1 MDNFVPGFKEN
12 ILALTGD
19 LRVVVFF
26 ICVAGLMM
34 QVNKARQEGESLMEP
49 VVRAIVVVALVATL
63 PYWFELTER
72 VFLAVADT
80 VNRGY
85 ADHPMQAASLVR
97 DTVKDSDSAFSLT
110 RIHESFYKAFLWA
123 AAKLIVLVGSV
134 LQLPFLLLQHILKL
148 LCYLFLPV
156 ALALFMVP
164 SLASLAVRYV
174 QQTLAVLA
182 WPIGFAVTE
191 LVTFN
196 LVTAYQTNLA
206 IAGGLTPGQIDA
218 SSLASV
224 LGGILGVLWLVIGTL
239 GTPVLMQMLFCSGA
253 PVSGGGQSALQQL
266 YTMQQVAW
274 MVKSVKT
281 GGAAAAAMVAQ
292 KGASAAGGSSGGGSG
307 GTGGPAK
314 PPASPAPGAP
324 TQPPTAPIAT
334 DPGGDRQAAAVRS
347 RAQLPTPQTT
357 I

>member
-1 MDNFVPGFKEN
+1 MDNFVPGFREN
-12 ILALTGD
+12 ILALTGE

-26 ICVAGLMM
+26 ICVTGLML
-34 QVNKARQEGESLMEP
+34 QVNKARLDGEGLVEP
-49 VVRAIVVVALVATL
+49 VVRAIVIVALVATL
-63 PYWFELTER
+63 PWWFEAVER
-72 VFLAVADT
+72 MFLAVADT

-85 ADHPMQAASLVR
+85 AEHPMQAASLVR
-97 DTVKDSDSAFSLT
+97 DTVKDSDSSFSLM

-156 ALALFMVP
+156 ALACFMVP
-164 SLASLAVRYV
+164 SLASLAVRYL

-206 IAGGLTPGQIDA
+206 IADGITPGQIDA
-218 SSLASV
+218 SSLASI
-224 LGGILGVLWLVIGTL
+224 LGGLLGVLWLVIGTL

-253 PVSGGGQSALQQL
+253 PVAGGGQSALQQL
-266 YTMQQVAW
+266 YTMQQIAW

-281 GGAAAAAMVAQ
+281 GGAAAAVMAVQ
-292 KGASAAGGSSGGGSG
+292 KGAGAAGGSSGGGSG
-307 GTGGPAK
+307 GAGGMAKLPA
-314 PPASPAPGAP
+314 PPSPGAP
-324 TQPPTAPIAT
+324 AQPAAAPAAS

-347 RAQLPTPQTT
+347 RAQLPAPKTT

>member
-1 MDNFVPGFKEN
+1 MDNFMPGFREN
-12 ILALTGD
+12 IIAITGE

-26 ICVAGLMM
+26 VCVAGLMV
-34 QVNKARQEGESLMEP
+34 QVSKARQEAESLVEP

-72 VFLAVADT
+72 LFLGIADT

-85 ADHPMQAASLVR
+85 AEHPMQAASLVR

-123 AAKLIVLVGSV
+123 SAKLIVLVGSV
-134 LQLPFLLLQHILKL
+134 LQLPFLLMQHILKL
-148 LCYLFLPV
+148 LCYLFLPL
-156 ALALFMVP
+156 ALSLFMVP
-164 SLASLAVRYV
+164 SLSSLAVRYV

-196 LVTAYQTNLA
+196 LVVGYQTNLA
-206 IAGGLTPGQIDA
+206 IADGLTPGQIDA
-218 SSLASV
+218 SSLASI

-281 GGAAAAAMVAQ
+281 GGAAAAVMVAQ
-292 KGASAAGGSSGGGSG
+292 KGASAAGGSSGGSG
-307 GTGGPAK
+307 GTSGTAK
-314 PPASPAPGAP
+314 FPPPPAAPAQPVAAP
-324 TQPPTAPIAT
+324 AAA
-334 DPGGDRQAAAVRS
+334 DPGGDRQAMAVRS
-347 RAQLPTPQTT
+347 QAQLPTPRTT

>member
-1 MDNFVPGFKEN
+1 
-12 ILALTGD
+12 
-19 LRVVVFF
+19 
-26 ICVAGLMM
+26 
-34 QVNKARQEGESLMEP
+34 
-49 VVRAIVVVALVATL
+49 
-63 PYWFELTER
+63 
-72 VFLAVADT
+72 
-80 VNRGY
+80 
-85 ADHPMQAASLVR
+85 MQAASLVR
-97 DTVKDSDSAFSLT
+97 DTVKDSDSAFSLM

-134 LQLPFLLLQHILKL
+134 LQLPFLLLQHILKF

-156 ALALFMVP
+156 ALGCFMVP
-164 SLASLAVRYV
+164 ALASLAVRYV

-206 IAGGLTPGQIDA
+206 IADGITPGQINA
-218 SSLASV
+218 ASLASI
-224 LGGILGVLWLVIGTL
+224 LGGLLGVLWLVIGTL

-274 MVKSVKT
+274 MVKSIKT
-281 GGAAAAAMVAQ
+281 GGAAAAVMAVQ
-292 KGASAAGGSSGGGSG
+292 QGASASGGSPGRGA
-307 GTGGPAK
+307 TGGPPK
-314 PPASPAPGAP
+314 PPAPPTPGAP
-324 TQPPTAPIAT
+324 ARPSAAPAAA
-334 DPGGDRQAAAVRS
+334 DPAGDRHAAAVRS
-347 RAQLPTPQTT
+347 RAQLPAPQTT

>member
-1 MDNFVPGFKEN
+1 MDSFMPGFREN
-12 ILALTGD
+12 IIAITGE

-26 ICVAGLMM
+26 VCVTGLMV
-34 QVNKARQEGESLMEP
+34 QVSKARQEAESLLEP
-49 VVRAIVVVALVATL
+49 LVRAIVVVALVATL
-63 PYWFELTER
+63 PHWFELTER
-72 VFLAVADT
+72 LFLGLADT

-85 ADHPMQAASLVR
+85 AEHPMQAASLVR

-123 AAKLIVLVGSV
+123 AAKLIVLIGSV

-164 SLASLAVRYV
+164 SLSSLAMRYV

-196 LVTAYQTNLA
+196 LVVGYQTNLA
-206 IAGGLTPGQIDA
+206 IASGLTPGQIDA
-218 SSLASV
+218 SSLASI

-239 GTPVLMQMLFCSGA
+239 GTPVLMQMLFCSGS

-281 GGAAAAAMVAQ
+281 GGAAAAVMVAQ
-292 KGASAAGGSSGGGSG
+292 QGASAAGGSSGGSG
-307 GTGGPAK
+307 GASGTAK
-314 PPASPAPGAP
+314 LPPPPAASAQPGA
-324 TQPPTAPIAT
+324 APAAA
-334 DPGGDRQAAAVRS
+334 DPGGDRQATAVRA
-347 RAQLPTPQTT
+347 RAQLPTPRTT

>member
-1 MDNFVPGFKEN
+1 MDSFMPGFKEN
-12 ILALTGD
+12 IIAITGE

-26 ICVAGLMM
+26 VCVAGLMV
-34 QVNKARQEGESLMEP
+34 QVSKARHESEGLMEP

-63 PYWFELTER
+63 PQWFELTER
-72 VFLAVADT
+72 LFLGIADM

-85 ADHPMQAASLVR
+85 AEHPMQAASLVR
-97 DTVKDSDSAFSLT
+97 DTVKDSDSAFSLM

-123 AAKLIVLVGSV
+123 AAKLIVLIGSV
-134 LQLPFLLLQHILKL
+134 LQLPFLLMQHILKL

-156 ALALFMVP
+156 ALSLFMVP

-196 LVTAYQTNLA
+196 LVVGYQTNLA
-206 IAGGLTPGQIDA
+206 IADGLTPGQIDA
-218 SSLASV
+218 SSLASI

-239 GTPVLMQMLFCSGA
+239 ATPVLMQMLFCSGA

-281 GGAAAAAMVAQ
+281 GGAAAAVMVAQ
-292 KGASAAGGSSGGGSG
+292 KSASAAGGSSGGPG
-307 GTGGPAK
+307 GARGTTQLP
-314 PPASPAPGAP
+314 PPAAAPAQRGA
-324 TQPPTAPIAT
+324 APAAA
-334 DPGGDRQAAAVRS
+334 DPGGDNQAKAVRS
-347 RAQLPTPQTT
+347 QAQLPTPRTT